1 MELREQKAGTAL
13 RNMILSLSAPTDK
26 ASLMMDSLGLSVF
39 DADGNM
45 RPMNETMQDL
55 DGILSTMT
63 QGEQT
68 EVLNTIFNKVD
79 LKSVNALLANSGER
93 FDELSGHIAN
103 ADGSAANMAETMQ
116 NNLKGK
122 MEIIG
127 SSMEGLGIQVYEK
140 LEGPLKQAAET
151 AIEAMGNL
159 SDDLS
164 NGALGESVD
173 NLAEGF
179 GNMITAISEGAEK
192 WLPKIIDGL
201 TWVMDNS
208 GTIASL
214 IGAIVVGLTA
224 MNVANMIHGVAK
236 AFQAYKAK
244 TEGATVAQWLLNVA
258 MSANPVGI
266 VIALILALVAGIVI
280 LWNTNEDFRNAL
292 IGAWEAIKACG
303 VAVWDW
309 LVKVFTETI
318 PNAFN
323 AVVDFF
329 ANNWQTILGFI
340 INPLGTAFSW
350 CYENLEGFRTFID
363 TIVENV
369 KTFIMNGFNAIGN
382 FFTETIPQWI
392 ENIGTWFSELPYK
405 IGFAIGQAL
414 GSIIQWGADCRD
426 YLETNVPL
434 WINSVVTFFSELPG
448 KIWDWLVN
456 AYNRVVQWGSD
467 MWKKVTEIATEFV
480 NRIITGISRMPSFIW
495 DKLTTA
501 YNNVVTWGSNM
512 WTKAT
517 EVGSTFVNNI
527 INFIKELPSKVWNW
541 FTQTISKVIS
551 FGSDAGTKAREAGG
565 KIVDNVINAVKNLP
579 SQIFDIGKNIVQ
591 GLWNGITSMGSWI
604 SDKVSGFFSGI
615 VDGAKSVLGIHSPS
629 RVFRDQVG
637 KYMAEGVGV
646 GFEDEAKHV
655 QLDMNKSLSALTA
668 DMSATVQADMNM
680 FGARNAG
687 TTGGTTSN
695 HAPVSEKLEK
705 LIAMFDRFINNTIPS
720 YQVVMDTGVLV
731 GQLAP
736 GINRELAIESGYRE
750 RGR

>member
-1 MELREQKAGTAL
+1 
-13 RNMILSLSAPTDK
+13 ILSLSAPTDK

-467 MWKKVTEIATEFV
+467 
-480 NRIITGISRMPSFIW
+480 
-495 DKLTTA
+495 
-501 YNNVVTWGSNM
+501 
-512 WTKAT
+512 
-517 EVGSTFVNNI
+517 
-527 INFIKELPSKVWNW
+527 
-541 FTQTISKVIS
+541 
-551 FGSDAGTKAREAGG
+551 
-565 KIVDNVINAVKNLP
+565 
-579 SQIFDIGKNIVQ
+579 
-591 GLWNGITSMGSWI
+591 
-604 SDKVSGFFSGI
+604 
-615 VDGAKSVLGIHSPS
+615 
-629 RVFRDQVG
+629 
-637 KYMAEGVGV
+637 
-646 GFEDEAKHV
+646 
-655 QLDMNKSLSALTA
+655 
-668 DMSATVQADMNM
+668 
-680 FGARNAG
+680 
-687 TTGGTTSN
+687 
-695 HAPVSEKLEK
+695 
-705 LIAMFDRFINNTIPS
+705 
-720 YQVVMDTGVLV
+720 
-731 GQLAP
+731 
-736 GINRELAIESGYRE
+736 
-750 RGR
+750 